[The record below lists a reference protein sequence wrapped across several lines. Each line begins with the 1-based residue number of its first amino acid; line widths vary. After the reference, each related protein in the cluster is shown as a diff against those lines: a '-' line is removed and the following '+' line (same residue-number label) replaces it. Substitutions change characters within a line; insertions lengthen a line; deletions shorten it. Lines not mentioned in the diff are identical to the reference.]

1 MTSVQLAIDDFDP
14 LFVYDD
20 YTIWATPNPQD
31 NPTWWNASSQETGST
46 WNQGECTGLFG
57 PRNGAGG
64 GASSDPIYTRQRS
77 GEQGL
82 IAATYHYTTTPGA
95 KVSLNFTGE

>member
-14 LFVYDD
+14 LFVYED

-46 WNQGECTGLFG
+46 WNQGEWV
-57 PRNGAGG
+57 
-64 GASSDPIYTRQRS
+64 
-77 GEQGL
+77 
-82 IAATYHYTTTPGA
+82 
-95 KVSLNFTGE
+95 VSLG